1 MKVNWKVRLSNPTF
15 WRGLIS
21 AVGMAVVSVLGI
33 VGVDA
38 ADTVEQWQVALG
50 TVVTAVFS
58 VLTLLGVVADPT
70 TEGLCDSAR
79 AMGYEAPAKSL
90 STTAEEALD
99 E

>member
-1 MKVNWKVRLSNPTF
+1 MKVNWRVRIANPTF

-33 VGVDA
+33 MGVDA
-38 ADTVEQWQVALG
+38 AGTVEQWQVALG
-50 TVVTAVFS
+50 TIVTAVFS

-70 TEGLCDSAR
+70 TEGMGDSTR
-79 AMGYEAPAKSL
+79 AMGYEHPAPSL
-90 STTAEEALD
+90 STPEE

>member
-1 MKVNWKVRLSNPTF
+1 MKVNWRVRISNPTF

-21 AVGMAVVSVLGI
+21 AVGVAIVAVLGI
-33 VGVDA
+33 MGVDA
-38 ADTVEQWQVALG
+38 AGLVEQWQVALG

-70 TEGLCDSAR
+70 TEGMSDSTR
-79 AMGYEAPAKSL
+79 AMGYESPAPSL
-90 STTAEEALD
+90 STPEE

>member
-1 MKVNWKVRLSNPTF
+1 MKVNWRVRLSNPTF

-21 AVGMAVVSVLGI
+21 AVGMAIVSVLGI
-33 VGVDA
+33 MGVDA
-38 ADTVEQWQVALG
+38 AGTVEQWQVALG

-70 TEGLCDSAR
+70 TEGMCDSSK
-79 AMGYEAPAKSL
+79 AMGYERPAPSL
-90 STTAEEALD
+90 STAATEE